1 MALCRKSVL
10 SGALGGLV
18 ASSAIWLTAHL
29 SRQSTDDKSV
39 SQSETAFTSLN
50 DVFLLHKGKNLT
62 PQQLSDKLKNQF
74 SRAMT
79 LRDQAVRDAQLQFFK
94 EADKIARLH
103 LLETQ
108 HSASGSSENAEE
120 ELLAH
125 EEATTQDARLLYEA
139 SDPSAPREGFAPVK
153 DQLVGYLNEVRR
165 REALEQWS
173 NGLREK
179 GEWSLLVR
187 RPSPLP
193 ELSSVDLRGLPAE
206 GKSQPNALVFVD
218 YLCTDCVSFYVD
230 FAKLMAEHTGMLK
243 PVYVPFPYT
252 RPEVSMSLA
261 RGSLCAQQLG
271 EFPSFH
277 MAALTKGELL
287 PEVSVFD
294 LARQTG
300 AKLSDF
306 KSCYKSGE
314 GLTDLLL
321 RAQGLARQF
330 GLMQTPAVV
339 FQGQLLEG
347 TGIIQNLAGLLKAA
361 SQQEQ
366 LTKRNTDNKRRGSSQ
381 P

>member
-18 ASSAIWLTAHL
+18 ASASIWFTAHL
-29 SRQSTDDKSV
+29 GRQGTDDKSV
-39 SQSETAFTSLN
+39 AQPDTAFANLN
-50 DVFLLHKGKNLT
+50 EPFLLHKGKSLS
-62 PQQLSDKLKNQF
+62 PQQLSDNLKTQF
-74 SRAMT
+74 ARAMT
-79 LRDQAVRDAQLQFFK
+79 LRDQAIRDAKLQFFK

-103 LLETQ
+103 LLELQ
-108 HSASGSSENAEE
+108 IAASGSAEKTEE
-120 ELLAH
+120 ELLAR
-125 EEATTQDARLLYEA
+125 EEATTQDARLLFEA

-153 DQLVGYLNEVRR
+153 DQLIGYLNEVRR

-173 NGLREK
+173 NGLRDK

-187 RPSPLP
+187 RPVPLP
-193 ELSSVDLRGLPAE
+193 ELAAVDLRGLPTD

-230 FAKLMAEHTGMLK
+230 FARLMAEHTGMLK

-261 RGSLCAQQLG
+261 RASLCAQQLG
-271 EFPSFH
+271 EYPSFH

-287 PEVSVFD
+287 SEVSVFD

-300 AKLSDF
+300 LKFSDF

-321 RAQGLARQF
+321 RAQGLARHF

-347 TGIIQNLAGLLKAA
+347 TGIIQKLSELLKTA